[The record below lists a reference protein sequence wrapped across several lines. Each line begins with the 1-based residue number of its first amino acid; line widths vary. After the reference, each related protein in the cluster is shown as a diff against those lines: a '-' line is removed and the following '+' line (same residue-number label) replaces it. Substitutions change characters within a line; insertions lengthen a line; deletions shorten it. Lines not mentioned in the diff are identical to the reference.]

1 MRMLIRR
8 RFRAVCYRRYV
19 YTATSRLSF
28 ESEITTGLL
37 KKNLNAAVILYS
49 FQPRPCFCSYFSV
62 ADHSSPWVW
71 LTLGTHRASLAQV
84 QPHTPLRL
92 QIQRSNH
99 TRPQLFLDLDP
110 CSKCPWMKSFSLS
123 FPSATAHN

>member
-1 MRMLIRR
+1 MEGHDHLQALTAHPSTVCQRYHPFSECRMS
-8 RFRAVCYRRYV
+8 
-19 YTATSRLSF
+19 TP
-28 ESEITTGLL
+28 
-37 KKNLNAAVILYS
+37 S
-49 FQPRPCFCSYFSV
+49 FQPRLYFFVISV

-92 QIQRSNH
+92 QIQGSNH

-123 FPSATAHN
+123 FPSPLITSGSSDQVKQIGEFFLS